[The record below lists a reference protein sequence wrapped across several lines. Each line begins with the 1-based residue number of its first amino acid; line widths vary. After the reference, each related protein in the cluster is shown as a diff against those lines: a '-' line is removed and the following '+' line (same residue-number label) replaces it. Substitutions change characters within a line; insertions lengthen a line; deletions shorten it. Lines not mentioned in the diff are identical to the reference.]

1 MAFIYDFSSHNIV
14 NISGIAHLITEQN
27 VFQVCAE
34 EIMFKPLLALGQT
47 GGVTMAPL
55 FAQPDRQM
63 VTGFPLTITH
73 RKEEINSKYKNVPS
87 VPVCDAHV
95 CKAQVSVSSSGCG
108 HI

>member
-1 MAFIYDFSSHNIV
+1 MAFIYSFSSHKIV
-14 NISGIAHLITEQN
+14 NISRIAHLITEQYAI
-27 VFQVCAE
+27 QVCVAE
-34 EIMFKPLLALGQT
+34 MMFKPRLAPGQT

-73 RKEEINSKYKNVPS
+73 RKEKINSKYKNALS
-87 VPVCDAHV
+87 VCDTHV
-95 CKAQVSVSSSGCG
+95 STAQVSVSSSGCG